1 MSVVLESSLVSG
13 CKTEIG
19 MHMEHKQH
27 KNKKTSNWLLS
38 ISILIVIGTAL
49 LRGVSYSD
57 ANYRGFP
64 IDWLVLHGHHT
75 FEFLLWGFILDV
87 VIFYFLLK
95 MLLRLYK
102 RVMKKSAA

>member
-1 MSVVLESSLVSG
+1 MP
-13 CKTEIG
+13 
-19 MHMEHKQH
+19 MEHKQ
-27 KNKKTSNWLLS
+27 NKKTSNWLLS
-38 ISILIVIGTAL
+38 ISVLIVIGTAL
-49 LRGVSYSD
+49 LRGVSYSEAD
-57 ANYRGFP
+57 YRGFP

-102 RVMKKSAA
+102 RVMKKSAT

>member
-1 MSVVLESSLVSG
+1 M
-13 CKTEIG
+13 
-19 MHMEHKQH
+19 
-27 KNKKTSNWLLS
+27 
-38 ISILIVIGTAL
+38 LIIAV
-49 LRGVSYSD
+49 
-57 ANYRGFP
+57 FP

-102 RVMKKSAA
+102 RVMEKSAA